1 MIIYL
6 LFFYIFFTLNVAF
19 SQTSFNYGQ
28 TNFDVVK
35 KINVGDQNVSNVF
48 RASNLSSLKGVV
60 GSAYRNVIFEIGM
73 IYRNKDSVKTYL
85 RYNGLNDEIEIALSK
100 DATSTTNAVKK
111 SESISC
117 KINNDFFVYKEYIDE
132 NKFKSKGYL
141 IRVYGGEKYNL
152 YVRDKKVFKE
162 GEKSKNSLESDRPPR
177 FVDKQTIFIQYMSDL
192 PKPTKL
198 KYKKFSESIANEDK
212 FKLANLKK
220 RDKKINSLD
229 RLISLISRIDK

>member
-60 GSAYRNVIFEIGM
+60 GSAYRNVFFEIGM

-117 KINNDFFVYKEYIDE
+117 KINNDFFVYKEFIDE

>member
-1 MIIYL
+1 
-6 LFFYIFFTLNVAF
+6 
-19 SQTSFNYGQ
+19 
-28 TNFDVVK
+28 
-35 KINVGDQNVSNVF
+35 
-48 RASNLSSLKGVV
+48 
-60 GSAYRNVIFEIGM
+60 M

-117 KINNDFFVYKEYIDE
+117 KINNDFFVYKEFIDE

>member
-6 LFFYIFFTLNVAF
+6 LLLYIFFALNVAF

-60 GSAYRNVIFEIGM
+60 GSAYRNVFFEIGM

>member
-117 KINNDFFVYKEYIDE
+117 KINNDFFVYKEFIDE

-198 KYKKFSESIANEDK
+198 KYKKISESIANEDK

>member
-60 GSAYRNVIFEIGM
+60 GSAYRNVFFEIGM

>member
-6 LFFYIFFTLNVAF
+6 LFFYILFTLNVAF

-117 KINNDFFVYKEYIDE
+117 KINNDFFVYKEFIDE
-132 NKFKSKGYL
+132 NKFKSKVYL

>member
-60 GSAYRNVIFEIGM
+60 GSAYRNVFFEIGM

-100 DATSTTNAVKK
+100 DATSATNAVKK

>member
-117 KINNDFFVYKEYIDE
+117 KINNDFFVYKEFIDE

>member
-1 MIIYL
+1 MIICL

-60 GSAYRNVIFEIGM
+60 GSAYRNVFFEIGM

>member
-1 MIIYL
+1 MIIYF

-60 GSAYRNVIFEIGM
+60 GSAYRNVFFEIGM

-117 KINNDFFVYKEYIDE
+117 KINNDFF
-132 NKFKSKGYL
+132 FCL
-141 IRVYGGEKYNL
+141 
-152 YVRDKKVFKE
+152 
-162 GEKSKNSLESDRPPR
+162 
-177 FVDKQTIFIQYMSDL
+177 
-192 PKPTKL
+192 
-198 KYKKFSESIANEDK
+198 
-212 FKLANLKK
+212 
-220 RDKKINSLD
+220 
-229 RLISLISRIDK
+229 

>member
-117 KINNDFFVYKEYIDE
+117 KINNDFFVYKEFIDE

-220 RDKKINSLD
+220 RDKKNKFIGSSNFLNFKN
-229 RLISLISRIDK
+229 R

>member
-60 GSAYRNVIFEIGM
+60 GSAYRNVFFEIGM

-100 DATSTTNAVKK
+100 DATSATNAVKK

-198 KYKKFSESIANEDK
+198 KYKKISESIANEDK

>member
-60 GSAYRNVIFEIGM
+60 GSAYRNVFFEIGI

>member
-1 MIIYL
+1 MLHYFTIFIT
-6 LFFYIFFTLNVAF
+6 LFAYNILF
-19 SQTSFNYGQ
+19 SQTSFNYGP

-35 KINVGDQNVSNVF
+35 KINVGDQNVSTALG
-48 RASNLSSLKGVV
+48 ASNISSFKGIV
-60 GSAYRNVIFEIGM
+60 GSPYRNTFFEIGM

-117 KINNDFFVYKEYIDE
+117 KIINEFFVYKEYINE

-141 IRVYGGEKYNL
+141 IKVFEGGKYNL
-152 YVRDKKVFKE
+152 YIRDKKVFRE
-162 GEKSKNSLESDRPPR
+162 GEKAKNSLESARPPR
-177 FVDKQTIFIQYMSDL
+177 FIDKQTIFIQYMSNL

-198 KYKKFSESIANEDK
+198 KFKKISELIANEDK
-212 FKLANLKK
+212 PKLANLKK
-220 RDKKINSLD
+220 SDKKINSLD
-229 RLISLISRIDK
+229 RLISLISMIDK

>member
-6 LFFYIFFTLNVAF
+6 LFFYIFFTLNVSF

-60 GSAYRNVIFEIGM
+60 GSAYRNVFFEIGM

>member
-117 KINNDFFVYKEYIDE
+117 KINNDFFVYKEFIDE

-220 RDKKINSLD
+220 RDKKINS
-229 RLISLISRIDK
+229 

>member
-6 LFFYIFFTLNVAF
+6 LLLYIFFALNVAF
-19 SQTSFNYGQ
+19 SQTSFNYGP

-35 KINVGDQNVSNVF
+35 KINVGDQNVSNAF

-60 GSAYRNVIFEIGM
+60 GSAYRNVFFEIGM

-100 DATSTTNAVKK
+100 NATSTTNAVKK

-117 KINNDFFVYKEYIDE
+117 KINNDFFVYKEYIDL

-198 KYKKFSESIANEDK
+198 KYKKISESIANEDK

>member
-1 MIIYL
+1 MIIYF

-60 GSAYRNVIFEIGM
+60 GSAYRNVFFEIGM

-162 GEKSKNSLESDRPPR
+162 GEKAKNSLEHDIPPK
-177 FVDKQTIFIQYMSDL
+177 FTDKRTFFIQYMSDL
-192 PKPTKL
+192 PRAVKL
-198 KYKKFSESIANEDK
+198 KYKKISKLIGEEDQIKLSKIKNSYRKISSINK
-212 FKLANLKK
+212 
-220 RDKKINSLD
+220 
-229 RLISLISRIDK
+229 LISLISNIDK

>member
-60 GSAYRNVIFEIGM
+60 GSAYRNVFFEIGM

-117 KINNDFFVYKEYIDE
+117 KINNDFFVYKEFIDE
-132 NKFKSKGYL
+132 NKFKSQGDNWLSYYL
-141 IRVYGGEKYNL
+141 
-152 YVRDKKVFKE
+152 
-162 GEKSKNSLESDRPPR
+162 
-177 FVDKQTIFIQYMSDL
+177 
-192 PKPTKL
+192 
-198 KYKKFSESIANEDK
+198 
-212 FKLANLKK
+212 
-220 RDKKINSLD
+220 
-229 RLISLISRIDK
+229 